1 MTRVVRRCNIA
12 ALCVERELIYI
23 SFQSYCSL
31 VLVDVTCSGSKKSDY
46 IPLSDQLQLWCGFI
60 VWPLQGWLRK
70 WLRLVCFLV
79 LLAFSLHVKIL
90 HDNMSLFENRVIS
103 GKRCMKSESKYLHY
117 YFLKL
122 VNLSHRC
129 EKDFPNFLWL
139 KRILSAASIV
149 RHRVLWE

>member
-1 MTRVVRRCNIA
+1 MTREVRRCNIA

-90 HDNMSLFENRVIS
+90 LDNMSLIENRVIS
-103 GKRCMKSESKYLHY
+103 GKSMRERLSKFSLIE
-117 YFLKL
+117 K
-122 VNLSHRC
+122 NL
-129 EKDFPNFLWL
+129 E
-139 KRILSAASIV
+139 LSFHSPPLRAL
-149 RHRVLWE
+149 RVVCLRAYCVTRGKVD